1 MTLFYWVIAITS
13 SQTYNWAP
21 QIGDLILSAFS
32 RINIRGPELTP
43 QHLQDAAA
51 EANFLNVS
59 FSNRAPLQWQLQTP
73 TITLVQGT
81 PTYALPSNVVA
92 LGLVYLTTNA
102 GSSSAFDRP
111 LSPMSAA
118 DYAAIPNKTIQGPPT
133 THWLNMAVPTPELT
147 VWPVPD
153 GNGPYILNCQSYR
166 QLQDLSVQG
175 GQTIDAPYRFY
186 EAWVAGLA
194 ARLARNW
201 APALYQLRKADYEE
215 TFSEAAS
222 RDQEDSALFLSV
234 GLSSY
239 FN

>member
-1 MTLFYWVIAITS
+1 
-13 SQTYNWAP
+13 
-21 QIGDLILSAFS
+21 
-32 RINIRGPELTP
+32 
-43 QHLQDAAA
+43 
-51 EANFLNVS
+51 
-59 FSNRAPLQWQLQTP
+59 
-73 TITLVQGT
+73 
-81 PTYALPSNVVA
+81 
-92 LGLVYLTTNA
+92 
-102 GSSSAFDRP
+102 
-111 LSPMSAA
+111 
-118 DYAAIPNKTIQGPPT
+118 
-133 THWLNMAVPTPELT
+133 MAVPTPELT